1 MVEAAGLIKALS
13 WAFYGVG
20 VACLAVALLK
30 GDWILLLLSILDLL
44 VCSFTAQVEED
55 D

>member
-1 MVEAAGLIKALS
+1 LS

-20 VACLAVALLK
+20 VACLAVALLRH
-30 GDWILLLLSILDLL
+30 DWILLPLSILDLL
-44 VCSFTAQVEED
+44 VCSLTAQVRED